1 MSTYGIA
8 KRLDMDY
15 AQAVEKVTEAL
26 KGEGFGVITSID
38 VKATMK
44 AKLGRDFRPYVI
56 LGACNPNLAWEALN
70 SEADV
75 GLLLPCN
82 VVVEEAEGGG
92 SRVAAIDP
100 EAMLSVTGRDDL
112 KELAKDVKARLNRAI
127 QNCG

>member
-26 KGEGFGVITSID
+26 KGEGFGVITTID

-44 AKLGRDFRPYVI
+44 AKLDRDFRRYVI
-56 LGACNPNLAWEALN
+56 LGACNPEFAWQALN
-70 SEADV
+70 AEPGI

-82 VVVEEAEGGG
+82 VVVEEVTGGG
-92 SRVAAIDP
+92 SRASAIDP
-100 EAMLSVTGRDDL
+100 ETLLGVTGRDDL
-112 KELAKDVKARLNRAI
+112 KDMALEVKTRITRALDK
-127 QNCG
+127 CV